1 MNCPNCG
8 KDIKDDEPTCT
19 ECGYRLEG
27 NELVDKDEVNI
38 NDNNKVIAD
47 NSDCVTEDTN
57 KSDVDTADNASVDD
71 DKSDVD
77 RLNAVIDGTYIDSV
91 EDDMNDVDDYA
102 GYVDETAQYVTK
114 KRSGYA
120 DETSASVHWKISFS
134 DSSKVYI
141 AAIAGIIAVVLIIC
155 AFAQGK
161 NEDTAVVDTTTTEIT
176 TAAKAEKKA
185 ADSVVSG
192 AADIEI
198 TSPTVVDDTN
208 YISTYAKI
216 IRASYSA
223 NEGSL
228 YYLFDMNGDSLYEL
242 IVYYGDTVSGSSY
255 DIYTVSGDKIILCS
269 TLDAGYGSI
278 YSDGSNIYIKHSYS
292 GTEQVIQATLAGT
305 TVTENTVYKG
315 SNGGASGIGSIVV
328 GTSTS
333 NLQPLYSLS

>member
-8 KDIKDDEPTCT
+8 KEIMDDESTCT
-19 ECGYRLEG
+19 ECGCKLEG
-27 NELVDKDEVNI
+27 NELVDKDE
-38 NDNNKVIAD
+38 NDIRDKDETTGD
-47 NSDCVTEDTN
+47 NSECGTDNTD
-57 KSDVDTADNASVDD
+57 KSDVDNADNTSVGDD
-71 DKSDVD
+71 NDAD
-77 RLNAVIDGTYIDSV
+77 RLNAVIDGTYVDSV
-91 EDDMNDVDDYA
+91 DDDMKDVDDYA
-102 GYVDETAQYVTK
+102 SYVDETSQYVTK
-114 KRSGYA
+114 KRTGYA
-120 DETSASVHWKISFS
+120 DEASPYVAKKISAS
-134 DSSKVYI
+134 DSSNVYI

-161 NEDTAVVDTTTTEIT
+161 SEDTATVDTTATEIT
-176 TAAKAEKKA
+176 TEAKAEKKA

-292 GTEQVIQATLAGT
+292 GTEQVIQVTLAGT

-328 GTSTS
+328 GTSTN